1 MAEMNTHEYSKG
13 GGTPSRD
20 AGVAAVAAVGA
31 VLDVEVEP
39 GAVLRLGVDER
50 SAIVFS
56 CHNSFRLREGAARD
70 GVGTPCSHPMTR
82 VGEG

>member
-1 MAEMNTHEYSKG
+1 M
-13 GGTPSRD
+13 PRRD

-39 GAVLRLGVDER
+39 GAVLRLGVDAR

-56 CHNSFRLREGAARD
+56 CHNS
-70 GVGTPCSHPMTR
+70 
-82 VGEG
+82 